1 MENKF
6 LDKIADTFNTE
17 LPPAESMDEYLDK
30 IIPVI
35 RQWSEDLREEN
46 FYVGN
51 HWIEIRDDESF
62 HELVLHIFNAENEYL
77 KSVDGA
83 LTVRTWRHQAN
94 KLFIGMDEDQEEGE
108 VYELAF
114 MDPEFFILKKHSNPK
129 SLERRYFVLVK
140 ESIARKLEW
149 REALELLFNKY
160 KNNNS
165 FYWTMAV
172 IVLLIIAIF
181 LALK

>member
-1 MENKF
+1 MDNKF
-6 LDKIADTFNTE
+6 LDKIADSFNTE

-35 RQWSEDLREEN
+35 RRWSEDLREEN

-51 HWIEIRDDESF
+51 HWIEMRDDESF
-62 HELVLHIFNAENEYL
+62 HEMVFHIFNEEQEYIN
-77 KSVDGA
+77 SIDGE
-83 LTVRTWRHQAN
+83 VSISEWRYMGN
-94 KLFIGMDEDQEEGE
+94 KLMIGGDEGE
-108 VYELAF
+108 IYELAF
-114 MDPEFFILKKHSNPK
+114 MDQDFFILKKLSNPK
-129 SLERRYFVLVK
+129 ALSRRYFVLVK

-172 IVLLIIAIF
+172 IVLLIIAIIIV
-181 LALK
+181 LS